1 MKIVNYILL
10 LLLFSSCINNK
21 LTIEK
26 VETLV
31 KEHPF
36 LKEISVTIT
45 NKHLPNCSNDLLG
58 QKKNGY
64 MLLRGYT
71 TAYYYKKHG
80 FKVLKVENLV
90 INQEDNSAECQV
102 ILAPDR
108 ITEALKELQKKS
120 SINEPD
126 LSIDGEPFT
135 LKLKKFEDKGWTIVD
150 FYHSTNRYFKI
161 NGWRD
166 GKFIYNITPDC
177 YKDGEVEIQT
187 YPLAK
192 PYSYS
197 ITN

>member
-1 MKIVNYILL
+1 MKTVNFILL

-26 VETLV
+26 IETLV

-36 LKEISVTIT
+36 LKEISVMIT
-45 NKHLPNCSNDLLG
+45 DKHLPNCSNDLLG

-71 TAYYYKKHG
+71 TAYYYKMHG
-80 FKVLKVENLV
+80 FKVLRVENLV
-90 INQEDNSAECQV
+90 INKDNNSAECQV
-102 ILAPDR
+102 ILAPDG
-108 ITEALKELQKKS
+108 ITEALYELQKKS
-120 SINEPD
+120 SINKPD

-177 YKDGEVEIQT
+177 YKDGEIEIQT
-187 YPLAK
+187 YPL
-192 PYSYS
+192 
-197 ITN
+197 